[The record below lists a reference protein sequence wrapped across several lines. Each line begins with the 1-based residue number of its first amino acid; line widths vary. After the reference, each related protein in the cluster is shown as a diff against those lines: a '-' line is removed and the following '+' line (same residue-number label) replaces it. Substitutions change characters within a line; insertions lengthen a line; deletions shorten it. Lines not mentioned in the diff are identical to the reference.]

1 MHDRYTEKARRA
13 LFFAHYEASQ
23 FGSTTIETEHLLLG
37 LLREAHTTI
46 KRFLGA
52 EISQESIRE
61 QIKAHTLILEKT
73 SASFDLPF
81 ANESKRVL
89 AYAAEEAQ
97 RLGVRLIGTEHLLL
111 GLLREED
118 GFAARMLHERGVSLE
133 WSRREVLESY
143 SQLRAERGNIMTSAV
158 AGRLM
163 DEKAATPSVE
173 RRQQP
178 RKSFAP
184 YNERARRALLF
195 ARLEASQ
202 LGASSIETEHLM
214 LGLLREGKALL
225 GLFAEPVKALQSIRA
240 KIEQRTPRGN
250 PSPMGMDLPLTEE
263 CRRALYYGAE
273 EAQKL
278 NRDLI
283 GPEHLLMGVFREEQ
297 SLAAQ
302 VLRERGIS
310 LEEIRKKFAEFSPS
324 VPLQLNQDGLPNRD
338 QELQGSIRAGVPRSQ

>member
-1 MHDRYTEKARRA
+1 MYDRYTEKARRA
-13 LFFAHYEASQ
+13 IFFAHYEASQ

-37 LLREAHTTI
+37 LLREAHTAI

-52 EISQESIRE
+52 EVSQESIRE
-61 QIKAHTLILEKT
+61 QIAAHTLIPQKA
-73 SASFDLPF
+73 SASFDLPLT
-81 ANESKRVL
+81 NESKRVL

-118 GFAARMLHERGVSLE
+118 GFAAQMLQERGVTLE
-133 WSRREVLESY
+133 GARREILASY
-143 SQLRAERGNIMTSAV
+143 SQLRAERGDILTSGV

-163 DEKAATPSVE
+163 DETAATPSAD

-178 RKSFAP
+178 RKSFAQ
-184 YNERARRALLF
+184 YNERARRALFF

-202 LGASSIETEHLM
+202 FGASSIETEHLL

-225 GLFAEPVKALQSIRA
+225 GLFAEPVKVLQSIRTQ
-240 KIEQRTPRGN
+240 IEQHTPRGN
-250 PSPMGMDLPLTEE
+250 ASPMGIDLPLTEE
-263 CRRALYYGAE
+263 CRQALYHGAE

-283 GPEHLLMGVFREEQ
+283 GPEHLLMGVLREEQ
-297 SLAAQ
+297 SFAAQ
-302 VLRERGIS
+302 VLRERGVN
-310 LEEIRKKFAEFSPS
+310 LDEITRKLAEQSPS
-324 VPLQLNQDGLPNRD
+324 PLPQPNRD
-338 QELQGSIRAGVPRSQ
+338 ALPNPDPELQGSFRAGAPRFH